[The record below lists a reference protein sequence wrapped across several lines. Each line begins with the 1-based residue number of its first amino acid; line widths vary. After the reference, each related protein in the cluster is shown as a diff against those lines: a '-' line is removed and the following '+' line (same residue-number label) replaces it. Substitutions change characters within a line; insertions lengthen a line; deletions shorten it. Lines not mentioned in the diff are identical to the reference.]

1 MPITTPAFRK
11 TAAMAHGDMRLKSQQ
26 GSRLTRPPVAFNSDA
41 FKNPTLSRLKER
53 TSSHGAVVAAP
64 IPKTPNQQQK
74 KQSNARNKRNNI
86 LRAATVAELGSA
98 EAVR

>member
-64 IPKTPNQQQK
+64 IPRTTNHTK
-74 KQSNARNKRNNI
+74 KEATNATNATTF
-86 LRAATVAELGSA
+86 LRAASVAELG
-98 EAVR
+98 